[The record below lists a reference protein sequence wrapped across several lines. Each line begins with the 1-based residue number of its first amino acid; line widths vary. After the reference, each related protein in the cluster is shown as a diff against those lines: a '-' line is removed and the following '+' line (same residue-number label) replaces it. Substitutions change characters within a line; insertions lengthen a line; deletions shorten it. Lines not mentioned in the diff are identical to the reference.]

1 MTTNSDLHIPNSSYV
16 DSILY
21 PGLIKSFSPYVKT
34 GLANNNVELTTEG
47 LPNTCNDIDAK
58 CKWNDIVKY
67 IDEWP
72 PEYYGIDEVNAA
84 IVRCYLIHFVNYI
97 YEIIELKEGDDV
109 LDKFGLKLDYISSEH
124 GGTRMRFFEAIQY
137 KKGDDIKK
145 HGPLLLFKYEGI
157 SYLIAFLSSILRKM
171 KEDIAYSQELASR
184 SARSAVSATPPA
196 MPSEPKTNS
205 NPQMQVPRQFE
216 LIMNIEPLSVRF
228 REAYANIG
236 NKYEGIYH
244 LPTTETES
252 AGNNANYLST
262 IILQRF
268 TTLDSPFFQSV
279 QTLVSYILSYK
290 VSFNRITVQSLE
302 FINGSAMGAV
312 FRAARSTVNETQQ
325 YFQGDSKSTIIL
337 KNVACKYVL
346 DIIGNIL
353 HNTSNISRFVNS
365 VDLLFEAINQ
375 QISRD
380 KQQILG
386 IVKTQTMFFLKP
398 KTKNET
404 ELMTP
409 VGMVSIVGGLNVL
422 EFLQTI
428 PFGEYNAAPTSQ
440 SVTQTQPRRSWIRNP
455 FSGGGT
461 RKMKSKRGKTRSR
474 YRRT

>member
-1 MTTNSDLHIPNSSYV
+1 MTTNSNLYIPNSSYV

-21 PGLIKSFSPYVKT
+21 PGLIKSFSPYVKE

-47 LPNTCNDIDAK
+47 LPNTCKDIDAK

-67 IDEWP
+67 IDEFP
-72 PEYYGIDEVNAA
+72 PKSYGIDEVNAA

-145 HGPLLLFKYEGI
+145 HGPLLLFKYQGI

-205 NPQMQVPRQFE
+205 NPQMQFE

-228 REAYANIG
+228 RKAYANIG
-236 NKYEGIYH
+236 NNYEGIYH
-244 LPTTETES
+244 LPTTETVS
-252 AGNNANYLST
+252 AGNNANYLSE

-268 TTLDSPFFQSV
+268 TTLNTPFFQSV

-290 VSFNRITVQSLE
+290 VSSNRITVQSLE
-302 FINGSAMGAV
+302 FINGSSMGAIV
-312 FRAARSTVNETQQ
+312 RGARGTVNDMQQ
-325 YFQGDSKSTIIL
+325 YLRGNSGSNVIL
-337 KNVACKYVL
+337 KNVACQYVL

-353 HNTSNISRFVNS
+353 HNTPNISQFVNS

-386 IVKTQTMFFLKP
+386 IVDTQTMFFLKP

-422 EFLQTI
+422 GFLQTI
-428 PFGEYNAAPTSQ
+428 PFERYNAAPTSQ
-440 SVTQTQPRRSWIRNP
+440 SVTQTQPRRSWNP